1 MPTPGL
7 GRSVI
12 LGGQGIYVRLTSS
25 GTAYDAATQVFSSNV
40 SRWRTSRY
48 SR

>member
-25 GTAYDAATQVFSSNV
+25 GTAYDAATQVFWSNV
-40 SRWRTSRY
+40 TV
-48 SR
+48 